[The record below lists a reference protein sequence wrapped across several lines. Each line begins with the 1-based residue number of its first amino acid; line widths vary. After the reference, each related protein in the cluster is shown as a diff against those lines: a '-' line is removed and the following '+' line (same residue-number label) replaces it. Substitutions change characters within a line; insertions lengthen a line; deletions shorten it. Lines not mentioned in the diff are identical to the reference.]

1 MKLNFAVNFSDL
13 NSLKGLK
20 KIDKIFLS
28 YLKQKNLIL
37 HETLT
42 DHRVSTPW
50 TNHSAEYSK
59 FLLELSP
66 YLDDFVAELFSIEVE
81 NLALKQSQQNFNI
94 IYECKKKFV
103 QRVLKNYYNHASKEI
118 NFPEISQKLK
128 GLIGR
133 ITQEIFAE
141 NVIKWLSAPEQ
152 FESELNVAADYAIY
166 MVLNN
171 SSLPLFTI
179 PRPTNPDNLIRE
191 NRIKMLAKDIS
202 LGFDYRDNEVN
213 LENAL
218 SNAKYCIYCHHQQ
231 KDSCRFGTHNT
242 KHEHPQVNGCPLDQ
256 KISEMNEL
264 MSAGFNIGAL
274 SVILIDNPLV
284 AATGHRIC
292 NDCMKSCIFQ
302 KQDPVNIPLIES
314 KILDNVLNL
323 PYGVEIYILLTRW
336 NPLNIESPL
345 PKKPT
350 NYNILVTGL
359 GPAGFALCHYLLNE
373 GHNIIAI
380 DGLKIT
386 DLNVDLTKPIKDY
399 KQIKI
404 PLSQRVP
411 QGFGGVAEYGITN
424 RWDKN
429 NLTLIR
435 LILERRRDNF
445 KLLGG
450 VRLGSNITP
459 AQAFDVGFDHIALCL
474 GAGKPKYINSASYF
488 IKGVKSAADFLMNLQ
503 HGGSYLAQSNSNLLL
518 RMPVVIIG
526 CGLTAID
533 SAVEAIHYYQVQV
546 EKFLK
551 LYQDNPLNLN
561 NLSDE
566 EKIIAEEFARDASL
580 LQKAK
585 SPEEKLD
592 IIQQLGGVTI
602 CYRKDIKESPAYKRN
617 HEEIEHAKAIGIK
630 FMLNLAPTEIK
641 ADEYDYVNQVEFL
654 DQKNNIVTL
663 NAKTVL
669 VAIGTEDN
677 EFRDI
682 IGFSNN
688 NHRFSHFGDCN
699 QKYSGS
705 VVKALASAKNGYKE
719 ITKQLNKSYPN
730 TNSSFQRFSQI
741 LDKQLKSQIYSIKEI
756 TPNMLDIAVKSPMA
770 ARNYQPG
777 QIFRLQNFA
786 ETSDKLI
793 KPLALSP
800 YKVDK
805 TQGLIYFIILKAG
818 KSTELCRNFKVGE
831 EIVLMGPTGSGSY
844 IPKSQNVIL
853 IGEGIR
859 NLALLPIAQELKD
872 QGSKVIFFSV
882 YNNVNDILYID
893 KIKDVAEET
902 HIFILPS
909 NSNDNININS
919 FINKIKKLKTSK
931 NAYIISYVTNRMLE
945 EIKVYEQQLFK
956 DSEFVCGILAPMQCM
971 MKGICGQCIQKV
983 DNDKGYIFSCAEQE
997 YDIKKFNPKVMAKR
1011 LEQNSLLEKL
1021 ATITKANY

>member
-28 YLKQKNLIL
+28 YLEQKNLIL
-37 HETLT
+37 HKKLT
-42 DHRVSTPW
+42 EYRS
-50 TNHSAEYSK
+50 SLQALKSSIEYSK
-59 FLLELSP
+59 FLLELAP
-66 YLDDFVAELFSIEVE
+66 YFDDFITELFSIEAE
-81 NLALKQSQQNFNI
+81 NFALKQNQQNFNI
-94 IYECKKKFV
+94 IYECKRKFV
-103 QRVLKNYYNHASKEI
+103 QRVFKNYYHHNNKEI
-118 NFPEISQKLK
+118 NFPEISQKLT

-133 ITQEIFAE
+133 ITQENFAE
-141 NVIKWLSAPEQ
+141 NVIKWLRAPEKFQ
-152 FESELNVAADYAIY
+152 SELNVAAEYAVY

-179 PRPTNPDNLIRE
+179 PMPVNPDNLIRE
-191 NRIKMLAKDIS
+191 NRMQMLAKHIS
-202 LGFDYRDNEVN
+202 LGFDYRDNELN

-231 KDSCRFGTHNT
+231 KDSCRFGIKNAKQESQQT
-242 KHEHPQVNGCPLDQ
+242 NGCPLDQ

-323 PYGVEIYILLTRW
+323 PYGVEIYILLTKW

-373 GHNIIAI
+373 GHNVTAI

-386 DLNVDLTKPIKDY
+386 DLKVDLTKPIKNY

-404 PLSQRVP
+404 SLSQRNP

-435 LILERRRDNF
+435 LILERRINNF

-450 VRLGSNITP
+450 IRLGSNITTK
-459 AQAFDVGFDHIALCL
+459 QAFDIGFDHIALCL
-474 GAGKPKYINSASYF
+474 GAGKPKYINSSSYF

-503 HGGSYLAQSNSNLLL
+503 QGGSYLAQSNSNLLL
-518 RMPVVIIG
+518 RMPVIIIG

-533 SAVEAIHYYQVQV
+533 SAVEAIHYYQIQV
-546 EKFLK
+546 EKFLNSYEG
-551 LYQDNPLNLN
+551 LPLNLN
-561 NLSDE
+561 QLSDE
-566 EKIIAEEFARDASL
+566 EKIIADEFVRHARL

-585 SPEEKLD
+585 SPAEKLD

-617 HEEIEHAKAIGIK
+617 HEEIEHAKAIGVK
-630 FMLNLAPTEIK
+630 FMLNLAPLEIK
-641 ADEYDYVNQVEFL
+641 ADEYDYVNQIKFL
-654 DQKNNIVTL
+654 DHEKNIVTL

-677 EFRDI
+677 EFLDI
-682 IGFSNN
+682 SGFTSDNY
-688 NHRFSHFGDCN
+688 RFSHFGDCN

-719 ITKQLNKSYPN
+719 VTKHLNKSSPN
-730 TNSSFQRFSQI
+730 TNFSFQQFSQV
-741 LDKQLKSQIYSIKEI
+741 LDQQLKSKIYSIKEI
-756 TPNMLDIAVKSPMA
+756 TPNILDIAIKSPMA
-770 ARNYQPG
+770 AQNYQAG

-786 ETSDKLI
+786 ETSGKLT

-800 YKVDK
+800 YRVDK
-805 TQGLIYFIILKAG
+805 NQGLIYFIILKVG
-818 KSTELCRNFKVGE
+818 KSTKLCSNLKVGE
-831 EIVLMGPTGSGSY
+831 EIVLMGPTGSKTY

-859 NLALLPIAQELKD
+859 NMALLPIAQKLKN

-882 YNNVNDILYID
+882 YNNVNDIFYID
-893 KIKDVAEET
+893 KIKAAAGEVY
-902 HIFILPS
+902 IFILS
-909 NSNDNININS
+909 GNSKDDKNINN
-919 FINKIKKLKTSK
+919 FINKVSKVKTST
-931 NAYIISYVTNRMLE
+931 NAYLIAYVTYKTLE
-945 EIKVYEQQLFK
+945 EIKRYEQQLFK

-983 DNDKGYIFSCAEQE
+983 DNDKGYIFSCTSQE
-997 YDIKKFNPKVMAKR
+997 YDIKKFNPKLLAKR

-1021 ATITKANY
+1021 SNVNK